1 MKKLFSILVL
11 ITTCYSILAQP
22 VGTPTSG
29 AGRTTE
35 KTITSKAL
43 GEERAYS
50 IYLPKDYD
58 TNPDKKYPVFYLL
71 HGAGDDNKCY
81 ENKAGL
87 ASIVNRLTTT
97 GEVADMII
105 VTPNAGGQQNEG
117 YYNMDGYLY
126 EQFFFDEFMPYIE
139 STYRIISDKNHRA
152 IGGLSMGGGGS
163 TVYALM
169 HPELFCAVYEMSGAL
184 AISEVSPLYRQTK
197 VPGDLASR
205 KIAGYLAHNCSEIV
219 KNATDSQKEA
229 YKTILWYVD
238 CGDDDFT
245 LEWNLD
251 FFRAMLDVKIPCQ
264 LRVRD
269 GGHTWT
275 YWTSGLNLALPLVS
289 VRFASSY

>member
-1 MKKLFSILVL
+1 MKKLFLILMY
-11 ITTCYSILAQP
+11 ITVYQTIIAQQP
-22 VGTPTSG
+22 GISSSDAGKTTAKTMTS
-29 AGRTTE
+29 RF
-35 KTITSKAL
+35 L

-58 TNPDKKYPVFYLL
+58 TNTGKKYPVFYLL

-81 ENKAGL
+81 ETKAGL
-87 ASIVNRLTTT
+87 ASIVNQLIAT
-97 GEVADMII
+97 GEVTDMII
-105 VTPNAGGQQNEG
+105 VTPNAGGVQNEG
-117 YYNMDGYLY
+117 YYNMEGYSY
-126 EQFFFDEFMPYIE
+126 EEFFFTEFMPYIE
-139 STYRIISDKNHRA
+139 TTYRIIGDKNHRA

-205 KIAGYLAHNCSEIV
+205 KITGYLTHNCAEMV
-219 KNATDSQKEA
+219 TKATDAQKAE
-229 YKTILWYVD
+229 YRSILWYVD

-245 LEWNLD
+245 LQWNLS
-251 FFRAMLDVKIPCQ
+251 FYKAMLDAKIPCQ

-269 GGHTWT
+269 GGHTWA
-275 YWTSGLNLALPLVS
+275 YWTSGLYLALPLVS
-289 VRFASSY
+289 VRFASN